1 MTGDEGQMTKD
12 ERRRGDDP
20 TSPPLRKGRL
30 GGVAGDKRRR
40 TSDPTSPPLHK
51 GRQGGVRSPRLLSS
65 FSSRLLDWYAVHRR
79 DLPWRHTHDPY
90 RVWVSET
97 LLQQTQVATVIPYYE
112 RFLARF
118 PNIRSLASAPLDD
131 VLKAWEGAGYYAR
144 ARNLHRAAR
153 QLVEEH
159 DGRIPRRVEDLLK
172 LPGVG
177 RYIAGAVASIAFNQD
192 APILD
197 ANVTRLLC
205 RYFGIRGDPVRGMNQ
220 STRTRLWKLAEDL
233 IPPGRARDFN
243 QALMDHG
250 ATVCL
255 PRKPRCETCPLRRGC
270 VARRLG
276 IQEELPTKRVKPK
289 RPHYVIG
296 AGIIWKRG
304 RILIQRRPEEG
315 LLGGLWEFPGG
326 KRERGETLQQCVR
339 REVREELGIAIRVGK
354 EFAVVEHGYSHF
366 TITLHAF
373 TCEHVQGRVRLLQA
387 TAFKWVR
394 PDELKEYAFPA
405 ADRRIIDALVDRDY
419 GGA

>member
-1 MTGDEGQMTKD
+1 MNS
-12 ERRRGDDP
+12 RYR
-20 TSPPLRKGRL
+20 
-30 GGVAGDKRRR
+30 
-40 TSDPTSPPLHK
+40 
-51 GRQGGVRSPRLLSS
+51 S
-65 FSSRLLDWYAVHRR
+65 FSSRLLAWYADHQR

-90 RVWVSET
+90 RIWVSET

-118 PNIRSLASAPLDD
+118 PDIETLAAAPLDD

-144 ARNLHRAAR
+144 ARNLHRAAQ
-153 QLVEEH
+153 QLVAQAS
-159 DGRIPRRVEDLLK
+159 GRGARVPRRVEELLK

-197 ANVTRLLC
+197 ANVTRVLC
-205 RYFGIRGDPVRGMNQ
+205 RYFGIRGDPKIGLSQ
-220 STRTRLWKLAEDL
+220 ATRARLWKLAEDL
-233 IPPGRARDFN
+233 IPAGRARDFN

-255 PRKPRCETCPLRRGC
+255 TRRPRCETCPVRRGC

-276 IQEELPTKRVKPK
+276 IQDELPTKRVRGK
-289 RPHYVIG
+289 RPHYEIG

-304 RILIQRRPEEG
+304 RILIQRRPPQG

-326 KRERGETLQQCVR
+326 KRERGESFEECVR
-339 REVREELGIAIRVGK
+339 REVREELGIAVKVGK
-354 EFAVVEHGYSHF
+354 QVAVVEHGYSHF

-373 TCEHVQGRVRLLQA
+373 TCEHVRGRVRLLHA

-394 PDELKEYAFPA
+394 PAELKDYAFPA
-405 ADRRIIDALVDRDY
+405 ANRKIISRVM
-419 GGA
+419 

>member
-1 MTGDEGQMTKD
+1 MNS
-12 ERRRGDDP
+12 RYR
-20 TSPPLRKGRL
+20 
-30 GGVAGDKRRR
+30 
-40 TSDPTSPPLHK
+40 
-51 GRQGGVRSPRLLSS
+51 S
-65 FSSRLLDWYAVHRR
+65 FSSRLLEWYSRHRR

-90 RVWVSET
+90 RIWVSET

-118 PNIRSLASAPLDD
+118 PSIHALASAPLDD

-144 ARNLHRAAR
+144 ARNLHRAAQ
-153 QLVEEH
+153 QLVEQYN
-159 DGRIPRRVEDLLK
+159 GLVPRRVEELLE

-177 RYIAGAVASIAFNQD
+177 RYIAGAVASIAFNED

-197 ANVTRLLC
+197 GNVTRVLC
-205 RYFGIRGDPVRGMNQ
+205 RYFGIRGDPKTGM
-220 STRTRLWKLAEDL
+220 SHATRVRLWKLAEDL

-255 PRKPRCETCPLRRGC
+255 PRQPRCEICPVRRGC

-276 IQEELPTKRVKPK
+276 IQNELPTKRVKGK
-289 RPHYVIG
+289 RPHYEIG

-304 RILIQRRPEEG
+304 RILIQRRPPHG

-326 KRERGETLQQCVR
+326 KRERGETFEECVR
-339 REVREELGIAIRVGK
+339 REVREELAIEVKVGK

-366 TITLHAF
+366 SITLHAF
-373 TCEHVQGRVRLLQA
+373 SCEHVRGRVQLLHA

-394 PDELKEYAFPA
+394 PGELKEYAFPA
-405 ADRRIIDALVDRDY
+405 ANRKIIHSLLNIVTSYRP
-419 GGA
+419 

>member
-1 MTGDEGQMTKD
+1 MSS
-12 ERRRGDDP
+12 R
-20 TSPPLRKGRL
+20 
-30 GGVAGDKRRR
+30 
-40 TSDPTSPPLHK
+40 
-51 GRQGGVRSPRLLSS
+51 S
-65 FSSRLLDWYAVHRR
+65 FSSRLLDWYARNKR

-90 RVWVSET
+90 RIWVSET

-112 RFLARF
+112 RFVARF
-118 PNIRSLASAPLDD
+118 PDIRALAAAPLDE

-144 ARNLHRAAR
+144 ARNLHRAA
-153 QLVEEH
+153 QQVVEQH
-159 DGRIPRRVEDLLK
+159 RGRVPQRVDELLK

-197 ANVTRLLC
+197 GNVTRVLC
-205 RYFGIRGDPVRGMNQ
+205 RYFNIRGDPDKGMG
-220 STRTRLWKLAEDL
+220 RAERERLWKLAEEL
-233 IPPGRARDFN
+233 IPHGRARDFN

-255 PRKPRCETCPLRRGC
+255 PRGPRCEICPVRRGC
-270 VARRLG
+270 KARRLG
-276 IQEELPTKRVKPK
+276 VQEELPTKRAKPK
-289 RPHYVIG
+289 RPHYEIG

-304 RILIQRRPEEG
+304 RILIQRRPPQG

-326 KRERGETLQQCVR
+326 KRERGETFQECVR
-339 REVREELGIAIRVGK
+339 REVHEELGIEVKVG
-354 EFAVVEHGYSHF
+354 EELAVVEHGYSHF

-373 TCEHVQGRVRLLQA
+373 TCEHVRGRVRLLHA

-405 ADRRIIDALVDRDY
+405 ANRKIIEAVTSAARSPNPSY
-419 GGA
+419 CKIRAHSVYSP